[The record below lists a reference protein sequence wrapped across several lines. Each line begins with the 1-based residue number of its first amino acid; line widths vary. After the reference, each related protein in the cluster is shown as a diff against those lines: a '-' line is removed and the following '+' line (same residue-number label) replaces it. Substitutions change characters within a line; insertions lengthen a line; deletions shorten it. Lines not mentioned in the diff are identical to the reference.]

1 MTLVG
6 ALAPGVAN
14 EVGRASLI
22 HGVLPAAV
30 ELVTA
35 AAMLYV
41 IARGTR
47 RGWWTRWV
55 PLAVGVG
62 LAGGLLA
69 HWYYG
74 TLGLASEPPPW
85 RMWLWVSLV
94 GVATVIAICGW
105 RGAGWW
111 RRNAAVFAVS
121 FSLLCTGLTINAWL
135 GYLPTVRAAWSQL
148 TNGPLPDQVDLP
160 TAQAMRMKGVV
171 PQQGAVVSVHT
182 DAKASGFRHRGE
194 WVYLPPAWF
203 ASKPSPQ
210 LPAVLMIG
218 GEFNTTADWIRV
230 GNAVTTL
237 DAFAA
242 AHAGNA
248 PVAVFAD
255 ATGAFT
261 ADTECVN
268 GSRGNAA
275 DHLTADVI
283 PDVDASF
290 GLGESTRWGVVG
302 FSSGGTCAVDL
313 AVMHPNTFR
322 AFVDIGG
329 DIAPNAGSRAQ
340 TIDRLFGGDEQAW
353 SRFDPRTVIAR
364 HGRYTNLSGVFAV
377 PGPAAADT
385 DNDARQRPA
394 VGRAAAESLC
404 QLGAANGID
413 CKVVD
418 LPGRHDWPSAA
429 AAFRATLPWLAG
441 RLGTP
446 GVAPSAMR

>member
-1 MTLVG
+1 MPLPG
-6 ALAPGVAN
+6 APAAGVADGMWN
-14 EVGRASLI
+14 ASLM
-22 HGVLPAAV
+22 HGVIPAAV
-30 ELVTA
+30 EIITA
-35 AAMLYV
+35 AALLYV
-41 IARGTR
+41 VVRGVR
-47 RGWWTRWV
+47 RRWWTRWMS
-55 PLAVGVG
+55 LAVTAGV
-62 LAGGLLA
+62 LIGLLA

-85 RMWLWVSLV
+85 QMWLWVSLV
-94 GVATVIAICGW
+94 GGATAIVIFGW

-111 RRNAAVFAVS
+111 WRNAAVFTAS
-121 FSLLCTGLTINAWL
+121 FSLLSTGLTINAWL
-135 GYLPTVRAAWSQL
+135 GYLPTVQAAWSQL
-148 TNGPLPDQVDLP
+148 TNGPLPDQVDLR
-160 TAQAMRMKGVV
+160 TAKAMQRNGVV
-171 PQQGAVVSVHT
+171 PQRGAVVAVHT
-182 DAKASGFRHRGE
+182 DATASGFRHRGE

-203 ASKPSPQ
+203 KSSPPPQ
-210 LPAVLMIG
+210 LPVVLMIG

-230 GNAVTTL
+230 GDAVSTL

-275 DHLTADVI
+275 DHLTAGVI

-290 GLGESTRWGVVG
+290 GLGGSTQWGVVG

-313 AVMHPNTFR
+313 AVMHPDEFG

-329 DIAPNAGSRAQ
+329 DIAPNAGTRAQ
-340 TIDRLFGGDEQAW
+340 TIDRLFGGDEKAW
-353 SRFDPRTVIAR
+353 SRFDPRTVITS
-364 HGRYTNLSGVFAV
+364 HGRYTHLSGVFAV
-377 PGPAAADT
+377 PGPAAAKPDE
-385 DNDARQRPA
+385 DEQHRPA

-429 AAFRATLPWLAG
+429 TAFAATLPWLTG
-441 RLGTP
+441 RLGAP
-446 GVAPSAMR
+446 GVAPTAMP

>member
-1 MTLVG
+1 MSLAG
-6 ALAPGVAN
+6 ALAPGVAGD
-14 EVGRASLI
+14 VGRASLM
-22 HGVLPAAV
+22 HGTIPAAV
-30 ELVTA
+30 ELITA
-35 AAMLYV
+35 AALLYV
-41 IARGTR
+41 TVRATR
-47 RGWWTRWV
+47 RHWFTRWV
-55 PLAVGVG
+55 PLAAAVGVSI
-62 LAGGLLA
+62 GLLA

-85 RMWLWVSLV
+85 QMWLWVSLV
-94 GVATVIAICGW
+94 GVAGVIAVVGW

-111 RRNAAVFAVS
+111 RRNAAVFAAS

-135 GYLPTVRAAWSQL
+135 GYLPTVQAAWGQL
-148 TNGPLPDQVDLP
+148 TNGPLPDQVDRR
-160 TAQAMRMKGVV
+160 TAEAMRRNGVV
-171 PQQGAVVSVHT
+171 PHQGAVVSVRT
-182 DAKASGFRHRGE
+182 GATASGFRHRGE

-203 ASKPSPQ
+203 RRTPPQ

-230 GNAVTTL
+230 GDAVTTL

-242 AHAGNA
+242 THSGNA

-283 PDVDASF
+283 PDVDATF
-290 GLGESTRWGVVG
+290 GLGGPTRWGVVG

-313 AVMHPNTFR
+313 AVMHPEVFR

-329 DIAPNAGSRAQ
+329 DIAPNAGTRAQ
-340 TIDRLFGGDEQAW
+340 TIDRLFGGDETAW
-353 SRFDPRTVIAR
+353 LRFDPRTVIAG
-364 HGRYTNLSGVFAV
+364 HGRYTDLSGVFAV
-377 PGPAAADT
+377 PGPAPDENAG
-385 DNDARQRPA
+385 QRPA

-404 QLGAANGID
+404 RLGAANGID
-413 CKVVD
+413 CTVVD

-429 AAFRATLPWLAG
+429 TAFAATLPWLAG

-446 GVAPSAMR
+446 GVTPTAMP